1 MFPLRVSQTTTIPD
15 AEGLDHVGNHG
26 WWPHH
31 SCMMHIPYRV
41 VAPVDFLVGGDCVSA
56 ENEPIPYLS
65 PGDEQRTLSCNSFPR
80 LAWVWC
86 LSELTAVEE

>member
-1 MFPLRVSQTTTIPD
+1 MSPLRVSQFTTIPTMYED
-15 AEGLDHVGNHG
+15 FDHVGI
-26 WWPHH
+26 
-31 SCMMHIPYRV
+31 CEV